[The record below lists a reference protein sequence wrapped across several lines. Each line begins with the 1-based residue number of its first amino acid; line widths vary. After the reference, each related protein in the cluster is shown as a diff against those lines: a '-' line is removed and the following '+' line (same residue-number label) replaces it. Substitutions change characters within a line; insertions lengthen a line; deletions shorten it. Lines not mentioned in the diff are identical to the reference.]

1 MQHAVGVGPSV
12 KLGASSLTPVPPR
25 PSLPQVASSM
35 LLSSNGHTAHAPH
48 SGGFHVPPAH
58 GAAIERPHAPVSMQM
73 GGDKP
78 LTEGACHPPVF
89 LVACLQLLAAG
100 PQLTTPLPPPLSLSQ
115 VSAAPVKP
123 PPPLPRPSDKAKSP
137 SKGIVAPASP
147 SEDRPSQG
155 NGEEEGVE
163 SLDCAAQQGQQAG
176 GGRCAAAAEPAG
188 ASSSGKGG
196 KAAANKAA
204 PTTTA
209 GVKAAGG
216 GKTAPPPSSSS
227 SSSSS
232 TAPAAPMTALNAS
245 IVIQMAVTQ
254 VRAGEEAWRGS
265 FVGGAYW
272 EGGG

>member
-12 KLGASSLTPVPPR
+12 KLGACSLTPAPP

-35 LLSSNGHTAHAPH
+35 LLSSNGHTAHTPH
-48 SGGFHVPPAH
+48 SGSFHIPPAH
-58 GAAIERPHAPVSMQM
+58 GAAIERPHAPVSVQT
-73 GGDKP
+73 GGNKP
-78 LTEGACHPPVF
+78 LTEGARHPPVF

-137 SKGIVAPASP
+137 SKGAATPASP
-147 SEDRPSQG
+147 STSQG
-155 NGEEEGVE
+155 NREEEEGVE